1 MCEQFLKIESCW
13 HRICFKQPPIPPSPL
28 DCQFFGV
35 SFCLYT
41 GFSRRIF
48 TASPGTN
55 HVLPWEVQQRKY
67 EIQLIYNINLVST
80 CDKIEQSL
88 TSYFANNL
96 TFDKRD
102 DMCAQFTQNVIIF
115 KIQR

>member
-1 MCEQFLKIESCW
+1 MTKL
-13 HRICFKQPPIPPSPL
+13 
-28 DCQFFGV
+28 
-35 SFCLYT
+35 CLYT